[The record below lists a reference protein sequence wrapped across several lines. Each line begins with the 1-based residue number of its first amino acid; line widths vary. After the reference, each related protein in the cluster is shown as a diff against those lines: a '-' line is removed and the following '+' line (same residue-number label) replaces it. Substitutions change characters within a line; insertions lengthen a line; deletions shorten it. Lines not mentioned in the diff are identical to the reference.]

1 MGKIKDFPP
10 SGGSMNQETNAAVYI
25 ETKAES
31 KPSVPGWLG
40 EITLMAQHLKQQ
52 GVLAAIHE
60 RVRLV
65 RGRMGT
71 YEVIDFVAMLLGYA
85 SSEERTLE
93 AYAERLR
100 PFGAVVMG
108 LFERAKLPHRTTL
121 SRFLADVEA
130 ATVEALRRLFV
141 ADLLARP
148 LTTEGVGWLKDR
160 SGQTWQMFDVDGTRQ
175 AGRQRAVPQTAD
187 LPEVQRRLTKVCRAG
202 YLGRKR
208 GEVVRTRTTVV
219 HSHSH
224 QWLGTFSGSG
234 NGDYRAELKRAVEVV
249 RAYLTAQ
256 GVALAQGILRLDGL
270 YGNGAIVEDIAGA
283 GVNYLMRGKDY
294 HRLDL
299 PAVQARLALPPDGQ
313 MTHPETGICRT
324 LFDFPALAL
333 TSTGPCGRVI
343 VATQPAP
350 STPSPVG
357 VTRDGVVYELF
368 FTDLPTGGFSAA
380 DVVRLYF
387 QRGGFETLLA
397 DEDQEQAADRW
408 VSRTPSGQ
416 EFWQILSQWLWN
428 LRLELGHHLQP
439 TPLRLTELAPA
450 LLPTPPPPVADASP
464 APVTYGPPHWARPA
478 QMGGFP
484 GEAFQPQPD
493 GTLRCPANHPL
504 YPQERRP
511 ERDGRVRLVYAARLA
526 HCRACPLRPDCQGYG
541 ADTLKPRRVS
551 AVLWPLDTPPALAV
565 HPLPLPIATG
575 PLLWADWPRCQ
586 TRRDWLTL
594 LRSQTVLVTRRPA
607 PIRPEPAPP
616 VPLSRAQRAHWRLN
630 WSQRLQRNA
639 AQQPAARLRLFGIP
653 APLAAFLALPTA

>member
-1 MGKIKDFPP
+1 MD
-10 SGGSMNQETNAAVYI
+10 QETSASVRV
-25 ETKAES
+25 ETNAES

-40 EITLMAQHLKQQ
+40 EMALIAQHLKQQ
-52 GVLAAIHE
+52 GVLAAIDE

-65 RGRMGT
+65 RGRMGS

-85 SSEERTLE
+85 SSEERTVE
-93 AYAERLR
+93 AYAEGLR
-100 PFGAVVMG
+100 PFGAVLMG

-121 SRFLADVEA
+121 SRFLAAMEE

-148 LTTEGVGWLKDR
+148 LTGEGVGWLKDR
-160 SGQTWQMFDVDGTRQ
+160 SGQGWQMFDVDGTRQ
-175 AGRQRAVPQTAD
+175 AGRQRAVPQTVD

-208 GEVVRTRTTVV
+208 GEVVRTRTTVA

-234 NGDYRAELKRAVEVV
+234 NGDYRGELKRAVEVV
-249 RAYLTAQ
+249 SAYLTAQ
-256 GVALAQGILRLDGL
+256 GVALAQGILRLDGQ
-270 YGNGAIVEDIAGA
+270 YGNGGLVEDIVGA
-283 GVNYLMRGKDY
+283 GLNYLMRGKDY
-294 HRLDL
+294 HLLDL
-299 PAVQARLALPPDGQ
+299 PAVQARLTLPPDTQ
-313 MTHPETGICRT
+313 TTHPETGTCRG

-333 TSTGPCGRVI
+333 TPTGRCGRVI
-343 VATQPAP
+343 VATQPAS

-368 FTDLPTGGFSAA
+368 FTDLPTRGFSPA
-380 DVVRLYF
+380 DVVSLYL

-397 DEDQEQAADRW
+397 DEDQEQAVDRW
-408 VSRTPSGQ
+408 VSRTPWGQ
-416 EFWQILSQWLWN
+416 AFWQILSQWLWN
-428 LRLELGHHLQP
+428 LRLELGHRLQP

-450 LLPTPPPPVADASP
+450 LPPTPTPPLPDVPVPVSYSPPQ
-464 APVTYGPPHWARPA
+464 WARPA

-484 GEAFQPQPD
+484 GDAFQLRPD
-493 GTLRCPANHPL
+493 GTLCCPADHPL

-511 ERDGRVRLVYAARLA
+511 ERDGSVRIVYAARLA

-541 ADTLKPRRVS
+541 ADTVKPRRVS
-551 AVLWPLDTPPALAV
+551 AVLWPLDTSPARAAQ
-565 HPLPLPIATG
+565 PLPLPAATL

-594 LRSQTVLVTRRPA
+594 LRSQTVIISHLPAPARPA
-607 PIRPEPAPP
+607 PAPP
-616 VPLSRAQRAHWRLN
+616 LPLSRPQPAHWRLS
-630 WSQRLQRNA
+630 WPQRLRRNA
-639 AQQPAARLRLFGIP
+639 AQHPAASLRLFGIP
-653 APLAAFLALPTA
+653 AALAAFLNLPTA